1 MLFTLGYPGM
11 FEHLLHTD
19 AAIRVRVQETLDEI
33 TTVCNTKMARGAG
46 SLDHVTINYLFYHAY

>member
-33 TTVCNTKMARGAG
+33 TTVCNTKMARGVG
-46 SLDHVTINYLFYHAY
+46 SLDHVTINYLF